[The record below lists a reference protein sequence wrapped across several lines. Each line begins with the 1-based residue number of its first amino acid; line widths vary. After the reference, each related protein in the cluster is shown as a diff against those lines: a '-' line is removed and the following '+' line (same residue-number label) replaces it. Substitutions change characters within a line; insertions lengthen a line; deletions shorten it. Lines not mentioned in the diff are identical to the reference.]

1 VIPLKQFIA
10 TLAAIAVIPFAAA
23 GGFVANT
30 DPAPRTVAEAAA
42 EDLKAVAEGASEEW
56 LYIVTAGPLKG
67 QEAEAFFVAL
77 NMNDEQLA
85 KAGATK
91 GGFYVRK
98 CQLYTSSG
106 DIAVATDAEIVNRC
120 TQRIVTRA
128 AVLEQAKSLESP
140 PLSS

>member
-98 CQLYTSSG
+98 CQLYTTSG
-106 DIAVATDAEIVNRC
+106 KVVVANDPEVVNVC
-120 TQRIVTRA
+120 TQRSVTRA
-128 AVLEQAKSLESP
+128 EVKEQAKSAGNLP
-140 PLSS
+140 FAA